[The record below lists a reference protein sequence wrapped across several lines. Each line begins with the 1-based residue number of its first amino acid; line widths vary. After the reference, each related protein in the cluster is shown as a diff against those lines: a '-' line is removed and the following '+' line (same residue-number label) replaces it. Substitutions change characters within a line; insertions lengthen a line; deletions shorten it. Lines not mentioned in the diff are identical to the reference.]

1 MIEFHA
7 HLNLPVSSNDILAM
21 FGMEDHGPVQQAVD
35 KAVIDYTMPYW
46 AWDTGTLARSAYTAS
61 DIGSGRIIYPGP
73 YAHYQY
79 YGVVYT
85 DELGRTFV
93 GPGETKPVNTGRPLN
108 YRTDVN
114 PQAGSFPFERMKA
127 DHLND
132 ILEEARRVARGE

>member
-1 MIEFHA
+1 
-7 HLNLPVSSNDILAM
+7 
-21 FGMEDHGPVQQAVD
+21 
-35 KAVIDYTMPYW
+35 MPHW

-61 DIGSGRIIYPGP
+61 EIGSGRIIYPGP